1 MTLRPCPDQA
11 GGGLLQDERMSMK
24 IGTTRSRILVIGS
37 AGGLGRKVCA
47 EIVRQCGPTSL
58 VLGDYRLE
66 RAIAQAREYP
76 GAESRRIDVR
86 DPASI
91 RDGLTPDLTGVITCL
106 LQEWPEVQIACLEQ
120 GIPCLDVSIEQNFI
134 DRVHAL
140 DGRATEAGTPLL
152 TMAGLWPG
160 FSGLMAVRATEMLD
174 RVDAIDLSLCQST
187 GSRVG
192 PIGISDMMGSFSKP
206 VIFRE
211 GSRVCKVPGFSITR
225 EFEYPE
231 PFGVRRHRLVN
242 FVEGHALSEA
252 LGVPEVH
259 LWTGFDSIAFDR
271 LTSVFRRLGILA
283 LFRREGLGPQLGR
296 IVNALKELGP
306 AGPEPI
312 AIVAVAHGRRAGRQ
326 ALAQVSMLG
335 PSDYGVTAMSA
346 VAFARLLES
355 RRGEVAGASHPL
367 RHFRLNDVIETI
379 NHPDLKMLESEP
391 KTIEPI

>member
-1 MTLRPCPDQA
+1 MNA
-11 GGGLLQDERMSMK
+11 GA
-24 IGTTRSRILVIGS
+24 TRSRILVIGS
-37 AGGLGRKVCA
+37 AGGVGRKVSA
-47 EIVRQCGPTSL
+47 EVVRQCGPNSL

-76 GAESRRIDVR
+76 GAESRRIDVHN
-86 DPASI
+86 PASI
-91 RDGLTPDLTGVITCL
+91 RDGLAPDLTGVITCL

-120 GIPCLDVSIEQNFI
+120 GIPCIDVSIEQNFI

-140 DGRATEAGTPLL
+140 DERATKAGTPLL

-192 PIGISDMMGSFSKP
+192 PIGISEMMGSFAKP

-211 GSRVCKVPGFSITR
+211 GSRVCEVPGFSVTR
-225 EFEYPE
+225 DIEYPE

-242 FVEGHALSEA
+242 FVEGHVLSEA

-259 LWTGFDSIAFDR
+259 LWTGFDSMAFDR
-271 LTSVFRRLGILA
+271 MTSVFRRLGILA
-283 LFRREGLGPQLGR
+283 LFRREGLGLKLGR

-312 AIVAVAHGRRAGRQ
+312 AIVAVARGQRAGRQ
-326 ALAQVSMLG
+326 VQAQVSMLG

-346 VAFARLLES
+346 VAFTRLLES
-355 RRGEVAGASHPL
+355 RGGEVSGASHPM
-367 RHFRLNDVIETI
+367 RHFQLRDVIKTI
-379 NHPDLKMLESEP
+379 DHPDLKIIERKP
-391 KTIEPI
+391 KTLEPM